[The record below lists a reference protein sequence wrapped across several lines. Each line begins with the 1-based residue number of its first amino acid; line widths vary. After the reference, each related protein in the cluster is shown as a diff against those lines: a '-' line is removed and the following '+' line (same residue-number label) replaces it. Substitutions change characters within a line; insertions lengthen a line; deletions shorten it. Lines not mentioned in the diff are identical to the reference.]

1 MKIHYQ
7 KKKVIA
13 NMKIR
18 HQGENS
24 WLSWKSKIK
33 MMIYHNEMKSRW
45 KFLIRVNN
53 EKNHHQ
59 DDNSSWKF
67 IIKITII
74 KISIKWASIFKLK
87 FHNLDEMSSSRW
99 DCIIKM
105 KCPFLGAD
113 LLLRWKFTIKL
124 NIHWGIMNDY
134 QQHKIWWWKF
144 IIMIKI
150 HY

>member
-1 MKIHYQ
+1 MRWWIIIMRWDQDENSWSEWNFTTKRNLIIIIKRIIIKMKIH
-7 KKKVIA
+7 
-13 NMKIR
+13 
-18 HQGENS
+18 HEN
-24 WLSWKSKIK
+24 LSL
-33 MMIYHNEMKSRW
+33 RW
-45 KFLIRVNN
+45 EL
-53 EKNHHQ
+53 
-59 DDNSSWKF
+59 
-67 IIKITII
+67 ITII

-144 IIMIKI
+144 IIMLKI